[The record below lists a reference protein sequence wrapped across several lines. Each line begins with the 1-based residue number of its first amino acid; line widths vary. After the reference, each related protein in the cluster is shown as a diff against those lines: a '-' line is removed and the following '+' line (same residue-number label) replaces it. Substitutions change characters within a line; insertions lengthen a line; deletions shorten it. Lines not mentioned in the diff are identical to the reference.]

1 MKKYRSY
8 IVTFVIGAVIA
19 LAVCLFKEIFTVDS
33 TIDIVSILSDAF
45 FTSGV
50 LIGSIGIL
58 VMISNEGNFD
68 TLSYGLKIIRNMWK
82 RSEGH
87 KKIEKN
93 LYEYRMAKHT
103 ERKSARHLLVVGAI
117 YLLLA
122 ALLTMVFFL
131 LY

>member
-8 IVTFVIGAVIA
+8 IVTFIIGAVIA
-19 LAVCLFKEIFTVDS
+19 LAVCLFKDVFAADS
-33 TIDIVSILSDAF
+33 IIAIISILSDAF

-50 LIGSIGIL
+50 LIGSAGIL
-58 VMISNEGNFD
+58 VLISNEGNFD
-68 TLSYGLKIIRNMWK
+68 TLSYGIKIIRNMWK
-82 RSEGH
+82 RSEEQ

-93 LYEYRMAKHT
+93 LYEYRMAKHA
-103 ERKSARHLLVVGAI
+103 ERKDTRHLLIVGGI

-122 ALLTMVFFL
+122 ALFTLIFYL

>member
-8 IVTFVIGAVIA
+8 IVTFVIGAVIV
-19 LAVCLFKEIFTVDS
+19 LAVCLFKDVFAADS
-33 TIDIVSILSDAF
+33 TISMISIFSDAF

-50 LIGSIGIL
+50 LIASAGIL
-58 VMISNEGNFD
+58 VLISNEGNFD
-68 TLSYGLKIIRNMWK
+68 ALSYGIKIIRNMWK
-82 RSEGH
+82 RSEEE
-87 KKIEKN
+87 KRIEKN

-103 ERKSARHLLVVGAI
+103 ERKDTRHLLVVGGI

-122 ALLTMVFFL
+122 ALFTLIFYQ